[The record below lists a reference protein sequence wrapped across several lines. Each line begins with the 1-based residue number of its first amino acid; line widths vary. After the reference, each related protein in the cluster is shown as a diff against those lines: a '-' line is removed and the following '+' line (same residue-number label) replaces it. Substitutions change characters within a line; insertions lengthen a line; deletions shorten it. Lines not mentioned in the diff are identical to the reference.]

1 VRQTRRINIL
11 CRLRSRPGS
20 DDANRK
26 SGSSRSGRG
35 GPLPDN
41 RPAERRHHSRFT
53 MLPPRV
59 TGVPW
64 LQPLARWRWS
74 LPYGSSGGVSCRG
87 TSSRSTSSGVGSV
100 VGGTGVLFSIA
111 LRLRPLGL
119 LRATFFRA
127 AVLRPAVMRVAV
139 LRAAV
144 FLRVAG
150 LRTADVRAV
159 VFRAA
164 VLRAAVLRPAVL
176 RAAVLRP
183 AVLRAAD
190 LRATDLRAA
199 VLRVADL
206 RRVVFRAAAV
216 LRGRPGLRLLGMN
229 SSFCFSRREHD
240 AYCTSCT
247 TNIDHG

>member
-1 VRQTRRINIL
+1 MPTANPAVVDRVEEARFRIIVRPEAPPLSFHNVAA
-11 CRLRSRPGS
+11 RSNGCS
-20 DDANRK
+20 VAAAVGAVAME
-26 SGSSRSGRG
+26 S
-35 GPLPDN
+35 
-41 RPAERRHHSRFT
+41 
-53 MLPPRV
+53 
-59 TGVPW
+59 
-64 LQPLARWRWS
+64 
-74 LPYGSSGGVSCRG
+74 PYGSSGGVSCRG
-87 TSSRSTSSGVGSV
+87 TSSGGTSSGVGSV

-144 FLRVAG
+144 FLRVA
-150 LRTADVRAV
+150 
-159 VFRAA
+159 
-164 VLRAAVLRPAVL
+164 
-176 RAAVLRP
+176 
-183 AVLRAAD
+183 
-190 LRATDLRAA
+190 
-199 VLRVADL
+199 DL
-206 RRVVFRAAAV
+206 RRVVLRAAAV